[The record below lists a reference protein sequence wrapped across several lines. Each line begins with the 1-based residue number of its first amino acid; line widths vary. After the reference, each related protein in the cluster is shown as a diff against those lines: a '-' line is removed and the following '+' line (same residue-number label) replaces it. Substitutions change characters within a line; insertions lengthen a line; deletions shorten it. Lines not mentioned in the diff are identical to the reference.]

1 MVCAEKHPPAF
12 TPRKRSEREEG
23 GGDDKKPKTA
33 CFADTQGWQS
43 LFLSFPGRAPTN
55 ESRSGMNRL
64 MGLRGT
70 LLYIFF

>member
-33 CFADTQGWQS
+33 CFADTLGWQS
-43 LFLSFPGRAPTN
+43 LFFILPRESPQPTKVGR
-55 ESRSGMNRL
+55 G
-64 MGLRGT
+64 
-70 LLYIFF
+70 